1 MKTVW
6 VLENW
11 KTPER
16 MQETINDFEEM
27 LEQGKEDADFV
38 AKTTHVIE
46 VLKQELID
54 NPEGIWTG
62 FVGRTNY
69 KQFCWDAQDDL
80 RFWRKKDKTM
90 KFRVVKAEIQDNA
103 NTWLGY
109 VNPVENSGV
118 LRYLYAT
125 LGR

>member
-6 VLENW
+6 VLEKW

-16 MQETINDFEEM
+16 MQEIINDFEEM
-27 LEQGKEDADFV
+27 LEQRKEDADFV
-38 AKTTHVIE
+38 TKTKSAIE
-46 VLKQELID
+46 FLKQELIY
-54 NPEGIWTG
+54 NPEGIWIG
-62 FVGRTNY
+62 IVGSTNY
-69 KQFCWDAQDDL
+69 KQFCWDAQEEL

-90 KFRVVKAEIQDNA
+90 KFRVVKAEIEDNS
-103 NTWLGY
+103 NTWLHY
-109 VNPVENSGV
+109 VHPVENSGV